1 MRFLAAPSSSLY
13 SPTAL
18 PRATRAASSCSLKM
32 RTASSSLPVCPRSA
46 SATES
51 MRALSLCEI
60 LKVIWIALD
69 ECEERDS
76 CIRGATRSAANLPPR
91 CSTNPPVR
99 VRRLTHPSRYDRL
112 CSTSNEAVISFA
124 LTRKAQRVRAKL
136 MTASFEVEHSLS
148 YLEGCVRRRTRT
160 GGFVEQRGA

>member
-76 CIRGATRSAANLPPR
+76 CIRCATRSAADHAPR
-91 CSTNPPVR
+91 CSTKPPVR
-99 VRRLTHPSRYDRL
+99 VRRLTHPSTYDRL
-112 CSTSNEAVISFA
+112 CSTSYYADIRYS
-124 LTRKAQRVRAKL
+124 LTPSAFLVDFL
-136 MTASFEVEHSLS
+136 
-148 YLEGCVRRRTRT
+148 
-160 GGFVEQRGA
+160 